1 MKKVNYWF
9 ACLIATAALVTT
21 FTACS
26 SDDDPNFN
34 PPTVSMG
41 STTSGEINLSDE
53 LKFELPV
60 NINSEAGLASI
71 VVKDAEGKEW
81 LNQTTFTNPNSVASV
96 TLDLSS
102 CKETKLL
109 LLTVTAIAKD
119 GKVTSNVQPYSL
131 NVYVPQLY
139 IALSNV
145 ATITDAA
152 TMDIKIGRGV
162 KALAKVDVY
171 LNNTLVKS
179 ISLSSKA
186 TEKKILESVDFTG
199 LNNGKN
205 PVKVEVFEEGAAAA
219 SVTENSD
226 AVKVDMNSIEAF
238 LIDGSYDVFEVRRNK
253 NDGTTKFIKFAT
265 DGVFDPET
273 YMPIENPIWQ
283 FWNLTYDANHKMV
296 TKIEMTIQDP
306 MTGEP
311 ETIQHVYEFT
321 YNSFNE
327 LTKATL
333 DNNDYVTDIVYENGV
348 MVSYKIN
355 GNSYQPKYA
364 EVNGMRVRVDCL
376 DAEMT
381 GTTFGFTGNEQPNP
395 YYISGLP
402 AIIPGDILGIPTQL
416 LYSQYLFN
424 SLGTTWTSGWIA
436 GTNSH
441 WDQPSLTAKFT
452 RKDGKEHTYEF
463 LYTTEE

>member
-26 SDDDPNFN
+26 SDDEPNFN
-34 PPTVSMG
+34 PPTISMG

-60 NINSEAGLASI
+60 NINSEAGLTSI

-109 LLTVTAIAKD
+109 LLTVTATAKD
-119 GKVTSNVQPYSL
+119 GKVTSNAQPYSL
-131 NVYVPQLY
+131 NVFVPQLY

-145 ATITDAA
+145 STITDAA

-186 TEKKILESVDFTG
+186 TEKKILESVNFTG
-199 LNNGKN
+199 LNDGKN
-205 PVKVEVFEEGAAAA
+205 PVKVEVFEEGAAVA
-219 SVTENSD
+219 SVIENCD
-226 AVKVDMNSIEAF
+226 AVKIEDMHNTHFIINGQFNVFDVRRAD
-238 LIDGSYDVFEVRRNK
+238 DGSA
-253 NDGTTKFIKFAT
+253 KFITFT
-265 DGVFDPET
+265 TNGIFDET
-273 YMPIENPIWQ
+273 GMPIEFPQ
-283 FWNLTYDANHKMV
+283 RQYWNFTYDESHKMV
-296 TKIEMTIQDP
+296 TKMEVTVDMLDGT
-306 MTGEP
+306 P
-311 ETIQHVYEFT
+311 ETTLHVYEFT

-327 LTKATL
+327 LTKVTL
-333 DNNDYVTDIVYENGV
+333 DGNDYVTDVVYENGV
-348 MVSYKIN
+348 MASYKIN

-376 DAEMT
+376 DADMT
-381 GTTFGFTGNEQPNP
+381 GATFGFTGNEQPNP
-395 YYISGLP
+395 YYISGFP
-402 AIIPGDILGIPTQL
+402 AVIPGDVLGIPAQL
-416 LYSQYLFN
+416 CYSQYLFN
-424 SLGTTWTSGWIA
+424 SLGTTWTSGWI
-436 GTNSH
+436 TKNS
-441 WDQPSLTAKFT
+441 DETYGIPSLTATVT
-452 RKDGKEHTYEF
+452 RKDGKEHTYKFIYDTGE
-463 LYTTEE
+463 